1 MLVRGSTHTFIFSS
15 PPNGGLT
22 NEGTRPFMTMDQRER
37 AAALIVEDDPWI
49 RALIAD
55 VLCQA
60 GYTVQEASNGCAAL
74 RLAQREPPILVLL
87 DLVLPERSGL
97 SVLAELKAAPA
108 TAHVPV
114 MVVSGQTDLL
124 ACAVGRADA
133 VVTKPF
139 DGDELLAEV
148 RLLAGGRWQVDPACE
163 RAPVR
168 QREASGAH
176 CRRPLRSGG
185 AVRTQ
190 H

>member
-1 MLVRGSTHTFIFSS
+1 M
-15 PPNGGLT
+15 
-22 NEGTRPFMTMDQRER
+22 MMDQRER

-55 VLCQA
+55 VLRQS

-74 RLAQREPPILVLL
+74 RLAEREPPTLVLL

-114 MVVSGQTDLL
+114 VVVSGQSDLL

-133 VVTKPF
+133 VITKPF
-139 DGDELLAEV
+139 DVDELLAEIK
-148 RLLAGGRWQVDPACE
+148 LLAGGRWQADPDCE

-168 QREASGAH
+168 QREPSGAH
-176 CRRPLRSGG
+176 YRRPLRTGG
-185 AVRTQ
+185 PV
-190 H
+190 